1 MRGRVMANK
10 VYMLN
15 LDCLAL
21 IALTPKQ
28 RAAYFR
34 RKKKVDDLMKKIE
47 EAKAAGGTIKFTN
60 LSD

>member
-1 MRGRVMANK
+1 MPNK

-28 RAAYFR
+28 RAAYMR
-34 RKKKVDDLMKKIE
+34 RKKKMDNLMKKIE
-47 EAKAAGGTIKFTN
+47 EVKAAGGTIKFTN